1 MKLNTL
7 FSVTALEEQYKQA
20 KEEGV
25 FEILRVLELDKE
37 HSDRN
42 LVQAIDYFNEKDG
55 AKRARKNEQK
65 TYYEEKNQG

>member
-1 MKLNTL
+1 M
-7 FSVTALEEQYKQA
+7 
-20 KEEGV
+20 
-25 FEILRVLELDKE
+25 LELDKE